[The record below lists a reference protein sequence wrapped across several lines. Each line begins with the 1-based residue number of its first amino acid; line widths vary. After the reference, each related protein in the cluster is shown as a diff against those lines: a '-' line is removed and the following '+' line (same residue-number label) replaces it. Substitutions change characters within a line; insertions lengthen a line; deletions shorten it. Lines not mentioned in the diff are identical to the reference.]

1 MNKFLDKLK
10 LNTKEPNW
18 LEYLFPLLLWIVWM
32 FLYSYIDFRSLTI
45 WSTTLLDCL
54 ADGNLYDYYA
64 VVHENIHGVPH
75 DYFCYNYIILI
86 PWAIWNIPIWLIQR
100 FLHIEILSNTWML
113 LWSHLFLI
121 AVLFVT
127 LYYTKKIVEIFVEDK
142 TLQAWNRYLI
152 LTFPFMFLGIVLAGQ
167 TDIIAIAITVAAVY
181 YLLKD
186 KQGIFLLLM
195 AVSIAAKPFFI
206 FAYVAVIL
214 LIEKN
219 IIKIGLKL
227 ASSVILMLLFQ
238 IIYTNAPMYLES
250 YAAGTGNSIIEKT
263 VTSAIDANIV
273 YKAPLVIIFLVI
285 LYFGA
290 YCIHYDASKEKKYY
304 VIYMMTAPM
313 MVYFCFS
320 HYEFYRMIYL
330 APFFMI
336 LITINQNMYR
346 MNVILETII
355 SIVGVFLMIYYKW
368 TAGAEYFNHNFMN
381 ALGIGRNVKDCTYN
395 SLYDLLT
402 AKVENILML
411 QNIGAA
417 VFLTAAGIFLVI
429 NLPAVSHRMKQPI
442 EKCERWLYWLNT
454 AVMYGMMGILL
465 MCYFNVIS

>member
-18 LEYLFPLLLWIVWM
+18 LEYLFPLLLWILWM

-54 ADGNLYDYYA
+54 VDGNLYDYYEI
-64 VVHENIHGVPH
+64 VHENIHGVPH

-100 FLHIEILSNTWML
+100 FLHIEILSNTWL
-113 LWSHLFLI
+113 LVWSHLFLI
-121 AVLFVT
+121 VVLFVT
-127 LYYTKKIVEIFVEDK
+127 LYFTKKIVEIFVEDK
-142 TLQAWNRYLI
+142 TCQAWNQYLI
-152 LTFPFMFLGIVLAGQ
+152 LTFPFLFLGIVLAGQ

-181 YLLKD
+181 YLLKE
-186 KQGIFLLLM
+186 KQGIFLILM

-227 ASSVILMLLFQ
+227 ASSAVLMILFQ
-238 IIYTNAPMYLES
+238 LIYANAPMYLES

-285 LYFGA
+285 IYFAA
-290 YCIHYDASKEKKYY
+290 YCIHYDTSKEKKYY
-304 VIYMMTAPM
+304 VIYMMVAPM

-330 APFFMI
+330 APFLMI
-336 LITINQNMYR
+336 LITINQNLYR

-368 TAGAEYFNHNFMN
+368 TAAVEYFNHVAMKH
-381 ALGIGRNVKDCTYN
+381 LGFNRNVKECKYN
-395 SLYDLLT
+395 SLYDLLVS
-402 AKVENILML
+402 KMENLSMI

-417 VFLTAAGIFLVI
+417 VFITAAGIFLVI
-429 NLPAVSHRMKQPI
+429 NIPVVTRKIKQPV

-454 AVMYGMMGILL
+454 IVLYGMMGTLL
-465 MCYFNVIS
+465 LCYFNRIP